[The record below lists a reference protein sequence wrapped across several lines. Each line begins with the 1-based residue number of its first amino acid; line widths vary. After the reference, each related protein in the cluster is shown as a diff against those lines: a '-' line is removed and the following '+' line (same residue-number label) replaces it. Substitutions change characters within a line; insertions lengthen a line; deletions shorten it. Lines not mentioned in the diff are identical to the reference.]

1 MEIYINSMK
10 DIDQTLQSKIIR
22 KLIQWARPPVFRSLV
37 HVENRKHTNKLKIVI
52 QVALLYT
59 IQE

>member
-1 MEIYINSMK
+1 MK

-37 HVENRKHTNKLKIVI
+37 HVENRKHTNKVKIVI